1 MTKYYFCKGKSDL
14 VNLVVNRVMEVS
26 KMDYPNQSFGIINFK
41 VEDTPTAEEAKG
53 MSEEEL
59 AERYETSAGT
69 YGISTVSLFD
79 QEGIQLVMGYYGG
92 TEGIQS
98 AYFDD
103 NYEIDK
109 DDAFEKIF
117 SAINLLLSFEVP
129 VLLNDI
135 LVEVSE

>member
-1 MTKYYFCKGKSDL
+1 MAKYYFCKEKSDL
-14 VNLVVNRVMEVS
+14 VSLVVNRVMEVS

-69 YGISTVSLFD
+69 YGISTVNLFD

-98 AYFDD
+98 VYFDD

-109 DDAFEKIF
+109 DDAFDKIF
-117 SAINLLLSFEVP
+117 SAINLLLSFEIP
-129 VLLNDI
+129 NLCGNF

>member
-1 MTKYYFCKGKSDL
+1 MAKYYFCEKKSDL
-14 VNLVVNRVMEVS
+14 VSLVVNRVMEVS

-98 AYFDD
+98 VYFDD

-109 DDAFEKIF
+109 DDAFDRIF
-117 SAINLLLSFEVP
+117 SAINLLLSFEIP
-129 VLLNDI
+129 NLCGNF
-135 LVEVSE
+135 LVEISE

>member
-1 MTKYYFCKGKSDL
+1 MVKYYFCKEKSDL

-41 VEDTPTAEEAKG
+41 VEDTPTVEEAKG

-98 AYFDD
+98 VYFDD

-109 DDAFEKIF
+109 DDAFDRIS
-117 SAINLLLSFEVP
+117 SAINLLLSFEIP
-129 VLLNDI
+129 NLCGNF